1 MHGLLDELGARQAYG
16 IGHSAGG
23 MTLLHMAA
31 QQPQRI
37 KAMVLVDAP
46 HYLGEAAR
54 KIVLEDTWEKLDAGV
69 QAWYRT
75 LHPGGEEQAKRIYRQ
90 YNGFANTSERLSADK
105 LKSLPTNTLL
115 VWGDRDPAFPLELP
129 MEMYRALPNAALW
142 VIPQQGHTSL
152 WEDMGGDDSAA
163 AVFRKIAKE
172 FLAQE
177 QISGG
182 DWF

>member
-1 MHGLLDELGARQAYG
+1 MGL
-16 IGHSAGG
+16 
-23 MTLLHMAA
+23 
-31 QQPQRI
+31 
-37 KAMVLVDAP
+37 
-46 HYLGEAAR
+46 
-54 KIVLEDTWEKLDAGV
+54 
-69 QAWYRT
+69 RT
-75 LHPGGEEQAKRIYRQ
+75 
-90 YNGFANTSERLSADK
+90 TSERLSADK

-142 VIPQQGHTSL
+142 VIPQQGHTPL